1 MSKLF
6 LKAQEQNVNYLKTNQ
21 VKSGY
26 MLRPVQYSRIES
38 KDLVEYCSKNS
49 YVPKAFVQSAITAIT
64 EAMENFLLN
73 GHSIELPDFGTFSL
87 SCECTVAPTPATA
100 GMEQFKGL
108 KLNFRPATSLKQK
121 IDEVDVELDGIY
133 KCLDLSADNKV
144 YEKITQSGNTTTPD
158 TEGETE
164 QPTPGGGSGGNSGSG
179 DLEG

>member
-1 MSKLF
+1 MSKLIV
-6 LKAQEQNVNYLKTNQ
+6 KAQEQNVNYLKTNQ

-26 MLRPVQYSRIES
+26 VLRPVQYSRIEA

-49 YVPKAFVQSAITAIT
+49 YVPKAFLQSSITAIID
-64 EAMENFLLN
+64 AMENFLMN
-73 GHSIELPDFGTFSL
+73 GHSIELPDFGTFSI
-87 SCECTVAPTPATA
+87 SCECSVAATAATA

-108 KLNFRPATSLKQK
+108 KINFRPATSLKQK
-121 IDEVDVELDGIY
+121 IDNVDVELDGIY

-164 QPTPGGGSGGNSGSG
+164 QPTPGGGGNSGGS

>member
-1 MSKLF
+1 
-6 LKAQEQNVNYLKTNQ
+6 
-21 VKSGY
+21 

-144 YEKITQSGNTTTPD
+144 YEKITQSGNTTTDSNNDNDTNPD
-158 TEGETE
+158 NGGNNT
-164 QPTPGGGSGGNSGSG
+164 GGGTTGGD